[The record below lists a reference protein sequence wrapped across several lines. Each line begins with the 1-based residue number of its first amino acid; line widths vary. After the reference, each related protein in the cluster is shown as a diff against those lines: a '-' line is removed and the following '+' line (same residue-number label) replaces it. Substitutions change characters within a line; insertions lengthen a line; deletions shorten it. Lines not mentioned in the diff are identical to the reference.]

1 MSFHTSLLFTLP
13 WDNPLVSRFDVA
25 KVISMCAVYL
35 RRKRNVKKKLG
46 NVFGGIREMI
56 VA

>member
-1 MSFHTSLLFTLP
+1 
-13 WDNPLVSRFDVA
+13 
-25 KVISMCAVYL
+25 MCAVYL